1 MKHDPNIIAR
11 DLAAAAG
18 LEAKICH
25 ALLVLSREA
34 ERINNKKARLR
45 ARLDVLRVLEAS
57 VELAERR
64 LLPVPSMVVEP

>member
-1 MKHDPNIIAR
+1 MKHDPNIIAC

-18 LEAKICH
+18 LEARICH

-45 ARLDVLRVLEAS
+45 ARLGCAARAGGL
-57 VELAERR
+57 
-64 LLPVPSMVVEP
+64 